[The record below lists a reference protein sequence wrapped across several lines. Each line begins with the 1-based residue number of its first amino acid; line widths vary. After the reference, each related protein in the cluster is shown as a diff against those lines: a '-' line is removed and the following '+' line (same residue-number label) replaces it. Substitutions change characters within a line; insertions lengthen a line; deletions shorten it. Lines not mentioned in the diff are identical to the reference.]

1 MHSKFLK
8 ISAAVFFAA
17 ALFSCSFDA
26 PESDKGSISMRLPDK
41 SQLGAACANGVSSSV
56 SSDGSLSAGSV
67 DQFKVVVRNISSRES
82 ITQFVAPGSSV
93 TVDELEP
100 GSWDVA
106 IFGYANDPQGG
117 SDQSIRYYGNARGI
131 PVEGGETSNA
141 TVNLYDISGN
151 MPGFGFNGV
160 DSQAAQNIQYAYINY
175 SCDDLSQS
183 GDAFYSFNASDSS
196 YDSAKPLQPPLPIF
210 MEPGYAYKVTANFYD
225 LSGKCL
231 YKGTAQGIV
240 PPTGGTIDGIQ
251 IPLAETFEI
260 DTNGINGNMVL
271 EQDSDDF
278 YKQYIT
284 HSLNSNPISDLD
296 NVKYRAVA
304 KNCGMVP
311 FVVTYGDYSCVF
323 VRSVWHPV
331 ITPTINVPSFTVQ
344 KGQTITVSPSFN
356 PSSPRTWQVFGE
368 SATATDGF
376 KLYTV
381 TGSDQDTWTHA
392 LSCNDTNANKVNFN
406 DANKTLTGAAV
417 GSNNFRWT
425 VTVEPVYGGSGEPGT
440 KNASTDFTATCV
452 EAAQPS
458 GGSSGNA
465 AVNENFVQSQKKFT
479 VAAGK
484 QVYFSQGNLQYQ
496 ASTDTWRF
504 AEHQYD
510 VVPEE
515 DLAFTK
521 VTSDYDEWIDVFGWG
536 SSGYGRAKP
545 YTRDYSVT
553 DESGKSILTSLHVY
567 GAIGVYIDYD
577 WGVYNPIV
585 NGGNKKGLWYT
596 LTLNEW
602 NYLFNTRTNANSLHV
617 PARIKENASSENT
630 IAGIVLLPDDWTP
643 ASVPDGVSFTTTASS
658 SAYDTNILTYDQW
671 EKLET
676 TGAVFLPSLGYQG
689 SDGSFYNRSNDA
701 GTSIE
706 FDYWS
711 SSCPN
716 STYDTKYSIYSYYGT
731 SFSSNSPSADNFMPV
746 RLVKSAVDISPNIYI
761 SASAGSGGDGSA
773 ASPYASIADAIAQI
787 KTNSSRTT
795 DYTIYIDG
803 ALTGKQEIKD
813 ITPDCVKSITIKGK
827 NGIDPATGEP
837 RDSLTGDGAASSG
850 PLLTI
855 ATNAVVK
862 VEDLKITGGYA
873 EQGGGVYVGNGS
885 IACYVTL
892 GSGAL
897 ITGNKADTKGA
908 GVYATDGDGT
918 YLTID
923 GAVIKNNELVSDT
936 AGSRLGSAVY
946 SIGKQLVIKGDS
958 LITNNLGSN
967 EDNACPAVCVDWYQ
981 YRTSG
986 YDISKF
992 PESSIEGNAQIVNN
1006 TGVGVKA
1013 YVCNLSIKGN
1023 AKISGNT
1030 NAMSNSQGGGMI
1042 VEGYTRYYS
1051 STYTAKVTISE
1062 NAQISGNF
1070 ADNGAGVFVKNSDTT
1085 LKIEGGSINGNKAQ
1099 KLGGGVYCYGA
1110 TIEISGGSI
1119 ESNEVLADST
1129 TTEGGGGV
1137 YLESWNNTSAST
1149 SNNAAIYLS
1158 GGTIKSNTCA
1168 GGLGTGIFAN
1178 DFSTSSYNEYMVKIQ
1193 DAGKVDLSNDIYLM
1207 RTTGL
1212 NPVIRIVNDLTET
1225 GTLAKVRLEKYEN
1238 GNEVL
1243 GKGYYDPW
1251 TYINN
1256 HYSQFEI
1263 ANSAWTLNSSGKL
1276 VSN

>member
-41 SQLGAACANGVSSSV
+41 SQLGAACANGVSHSV

-106 IFGYANDPQGG
+106 IFGYANDPQGSG
-117 SDQSIRYYGNARGI
+117 QSIRYYGNARGI

-141 TVNLYDISGN
+141 TVGLYDISGN

-160 DSQAAQNIQYAYINY
+160 DPSAAPNIQYAYMTW
-175 SCDDLSQS
+175 SCAELGQGGEEFYACSFS
-183 GDAFYSFNASDSS
+183 AGGDPNHPEL
-196 YDSAKPLQPPLPIF
+196 KPPVPVF
-210 MEPGYAYKVTANFYD
+210 MEPGYNYKAQVTFY
-225 LSGKCL
+225 
-231 YKGTAQGIV
+231 V
-240 PPTGGTIDGIQ
+240 TGGLAEYTGSIDGLVPANGGLVEGNVAQ
-251 IPLAETFEI
+251 LDKHLTPGN
-260 DTNGINGNMVL
+260 TNDAYVIGNSFAAYAAGQFTNFSLDGATVPCA
-271 EQDSDDF
+271 DAS
-278 YKQYIT
+278 YKAVNSEACGGAVPYIA
-284 HSLNSNPISDLD
+284 S
-296 NVKYRAVA
+296 
-304 KNCGMVP
+304 
-311 FVVTYGDYSCVF
+311 YGKYSCVLTPL
-323 VRSVWHPV
+323 VHHPSPVPTVSVP
-331 ITPTINVPSFTVQ
+331 NQTVQ
-344 KGQTITVSPSFN
+344 KGQTITVSAALN
-356 PSSPRTWQVFGE
+356 PPAPKVWPMLKID
-368 SATATDGF
+368 TAVNGF
-376 KLYTV
+376 SRYIV
-381 TGSDQDTWTHA
+381 DSDNSDSDTWTDS
-392 LSCNDTNANKVNFN
+392 LTCNEPNANKVEFN
-406 DANKTLTGAAV
+406 DNTKTLTGKAA
-417 GSNNFRWT
+417 GSNNFTWT
-425 VTVEPVYGGSGEPGT
+425 VTVTPGPFGETPAT
-440 KNASTDFTATCV
+440 TTATANFTATCV

-458 GGSSGNA
+458 GGGGTGGNA
-465 AVNENFVQSQKKFT
+465 AVNENFVNSQKKFS

-510 VVPEE
+510 VVPEDKLE
-515 DLAFTK
+515 FANINST
-521 VTSDYDEWIDVFGWG
+521 YEEWIDLFGWG
-536 SSGYGRAKP
+536 SSGYARAKP

-553 DESGKSILTSLHVY
+553 DESGKSILTSLNVY
-567 GAIGVYIDYD
+567 GAIGVYADLD
-577 WGVYNPIV
+577 WGIYNPIA

-596 LTLNEW
+596 LTDAEW
-602 NYLFNTRTNANSLHV
+602 TYLLNTRTNASSLRA
-617 PARIKENASSENT
+617 PAT
-630 IAGIVLLPDDWTP
+630 ITDTTTSPAKSVAGLVVLPDDWTAP
-643 ASVPDGVSFTTTASS
+643 SDISFTIPVTTTGDAGW
-658 SAYDTNILTYDQW
+658 AVNVFTLEEW
-671 EKLET
+671 EKMECS
-676 TGAVFLPSLGYQG
+676 GAVFLPALGMQD
-689 SDGSFYNRSNDA
+689 SSGSFSNRSSN
-701 GTSIE
+701 
-706 FDYWS
+706 FRVYYWS
-711 SSCPN
+711 SSCYSSN
-716 STYDTKYSIYSYYGT
+716 ADTKYCIEYDGPTGSPYRY
-731 SFSSNSPSADNFMPV
+731 SPSADNFMPV

-761 SASAGSGGDGSA
+761 SPNASSGGDGSA

-827 NGIDPATGEP
+827 NGINPATGEP

-1042 VEGYTRYYS
+1042 VEGYTRYYN

-1119 ESNEVLADST
+1119 ESNKVLADST

-1137 YLESWNNTSAST
+1137 YLESWNNTSANT

-1178 DFSTSSYNEYMVKIQ
+1178 DFSTTNYNEYMVKIQ

-1207 RTTGL
+1207 RTTYL
-1212 NPVIRIVNDLTET
+1212 NPVIRIMNDLTET
-1225 GTLAKVRLEKYEN
+1225 GTLAKVSLEKYEN